1 MREQALFFSQV
12 PRAIRTTYDTTTM
25 PNPRQTREEA
35 MEEFLSLM
43 EYIEI
48 REAELAANQQRI
60 AELEAALEDGEGT
73 LILTQRKLAVLE
85 EIKVEA
91 EQKKAEA
98 AAKVARG
105 LQRLTQLQ
113 KERVALE
120 LAIAKAEAEQG
131 ENPDDG
137 L

>member
-1 MREQALFFSQV
+1 
-12 PRAIRTTYDTTTM
+12 M

-43 EYIEI
+43 EYIDN

-73 LILTQRKLAVLE
+73 LILTQRRLE
-85 EIKVEA
+85 A
-91 EQKKAEA
+91 NQRKKAEA

-120 LAIAKAEAEQG
+120 LAIAKVEAEQG
-131 ENPDDG
+131 GKPLEPPPSTV
-137 L
+137 